1 MNTIKSIRTNDNNA
15 SCSRAKNF
23 IGVPVIDADG
33 KLLNGEFKYKFNDEE
48 EETVCRFVDGFL
60 DGNVY
65 DKDGNVVE
73 TLPALEYSF
82 GGKEYWTKG
91 SCNGRPQS
99 EAYPHRLKQKNQP
112 VYRKSPSLFYIGEA
126 YKEICPAVKKNKTR
140 KDNDKECFRI
150 HIFQDAS
157 EKVYSVLFSF
167 LPHL

>member
-1 MNTIKSIRTNDNNA
+1 MKKRKNKMNTIKSIRTNDNNA

-23 IGVPVIDADG
+23 IGVPVIDAVG

-65 DKDGNVVE
+65 DKDGNAVE

-91 SCNGRPQS
+91 MPDG
-99 EAYPHRLKQKNQP
+99 
-112 VYRKSPSLFYIGEA
+112 F
-126 YKEICPAVKKNKTR
+126 PAVIQNFGYYEEDWKNGTIQEIR
-140 KDNDKECFRI
+140 NEVELL
-150 HIFQDAS
+150 AL
-157 EKVYSVLFSF
+157 E
-167 LPHL
+167 